1 MIGNPRG
8 YGKSSL
14 VKEFLYRRDKIC
26 KEKDQTS
33 GPVLFTDF
41 SQVQSVVDAEEKILE
56 TIRPLFISY
65 GFESTRDHGILYS
78 QI

>member
-1 MIGNPRG
+1 MIGNPGG

-14 VKEFLYRRDKIC
+14 VQEFLYRRDKIC
-26 KEKDQTS
+26 KQKDLTS

-41 SQVQSVVDAEEKILE
+41 SQVQSVVDAEEKLLE

-78 QI
+78 